1 MPQTRAAELLPSIEE
16 IKQAAKL
23 VYKFMAPTPVYRWP
37 LLCQRLGTE
46 VWVKHENH
54 TPTGAFKA
62 RTAIVYVEKLLQ
74 REPGTRGLITAT
86 RGNHGQ
92 SVALAAQRNG
102 LPCVILVPRGNSVEK
117 NAAMCAQGGELI
129 EFGEDYQAAREE
141 AARVGAEKG
150 YHFVPPFH
158 RDIALGVAT
167 YWLELFTA
175 VPEIDVAYVSIGM
188 GSGVSAG
195 AAVRNGLGLKTKL
208 VGVVS
213 THAPTYA
220 LSFEAKECVEAAAQT
235 KIADGLACRKP
246 DEGALGIMLENVDH
260 VVRVT
265 DEEVSAAMRHF
276 FSDTHNVVEGA
287 GAAALAAALQEAE
300 GLRGKRAAVIA
311 TGANVDREVFARILA
326 GG

>member
-129 EFGEDYQAAREE
+129 EFGE
-141 AARVGAEKG
+141 
-150 YHFVPPFH
+150 
-158 RDIALGVAT
+158 
-167 YWLELFTA
+167 
-175 VPEIDVAYVSIGM
+175 
-188 GSGVSAG
+188 
-195 AAVRNGLGLKTKL
+195 
-208 VGVVS
+208 
-213 THAPTYA
+213 
-220 LSFEAKECVEAAAQT
+220 
-235 KIADGLACRKP
+235 
-246 DEGALGIMLENVDH
+246 
-260 VVRVT
+260 
-265 DEEVSAAMRHF
+265 
-276 FSDTHNVVEGA
+276 
-287 GAAALAAALQEAE
+287 
-300 GLRGKRAAVIA
+300 
-311 TGANVDREVFARILA
+311 
-326 GG
+326 